1 MVFQIVFRKLTY
13 EMYKKI
19 DFQNYFFYS
28 DFQNLNHG
36 KMKKKIEW
44 FFLHS
49 FKFRKF
55 QILNFKNQFLF
66 PLFLNLNSK

>member
-36 KMKKKIEW
+36 KMKKK
-44 FFLHS
+44 
-49 FKFRKF
+49 
-55 QILNFKNQFLF
+55 
-66 PLFLNLNSK
+66 